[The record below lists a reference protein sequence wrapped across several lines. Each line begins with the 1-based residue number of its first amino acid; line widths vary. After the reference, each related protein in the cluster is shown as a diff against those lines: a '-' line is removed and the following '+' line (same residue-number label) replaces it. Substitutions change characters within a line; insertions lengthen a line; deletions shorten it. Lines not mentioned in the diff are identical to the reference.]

1 MPPRMKL
8 EDYFPD
14 LPSAPPSGYLFMLQD
29 RKNDIDEKVKEKA
42 EGSTDRAEVFK
53 VRTQVAKTMW
63 NGKLPFI
70 LLNL

>member
-1 MPPRMKL
+1 MKL

-14 LPSAPPSGYLFMLQD
+14 LPSAPPSGYLFMLQE

-53 VRTQVAKTMW
+53 VRTQVAKTIW